1 MVLKFRHDRN
11 LFAYHVPAA
20 ACLTTYWE
28 YTLMS
33 EEKIGNRNLV
43 ILGALIVQVCLGT
56 IYAWSFFQTALN
68 GINPT
73 TKMQDIG
80 IYLWPSL
87 YSQLPFAAGLASFAL
102 FMIFAGRWQD
112 RVGPRKVAT
121 LGGILLGVGYIL
133 ASFVDII
140 APTDGLLATTD
151 DALLGTIYLVIT
163 YGIIGGAGIGFAYV
177 CPIAALV
184 KWFPDKKGTITG
196 IAVAGFGA
204 GALVFGYVE
213 EFLLGLFDAPTVAS
227 IGTVFLTLGIA
238 YLVLVVI
245 GSQLLVNP
253 PEGWL
258 PEGFTPAPATAD
270 GKGLDIMPGDMIKTS
285 SFWLLWLTF
294 VFAATAGL
302 MTLGNVKSASLAID
316 PATIAVVTVGVM
328 SLLNA
333 AGRIV
338 WGAVSDKLGREN
350 TMALMFT
357 VLAFGMFL
365 FAWVSTIS
373 VSWTAV
379 MAIASLIGFC
389 FGGNFALFPSAT
401 ADFFGTKN
409 VGKNYGV
416 MFTAYGIAGITGAFV
431 AGPIVDATGSYFMA
445 FIVTGILAIIAVL
458 FTLVLRS
465 RRTAE

>member
-1 MVLKFRHDRN
+1 
-11 LFAYHVPAA
+11 
-20 ACLTTYWE
+20 
-28 YTLMS
+28 MS

-43 ILGALIVQVCLGT
+43 ILGALIVQLCLGS

-68 GINPT
+68 GGTPPVGAY
-73 TKMQDIG
+73 Q
-80 IYLWPSL
+80 WPSF

-112 RVGPRKVAT
+112 RVGPRKVST
-121 LGGILLGVGYIL
+121 VGGVLLGVGYIS
-133 ASFVDII
+133 AFFVDMVS
-140 APTDGLLATTD
+140 AG
-151 DALLGTIYLVIT
+151 DALIGTIYLIIT

-184 KWFPDKKGTITG
+184 KWFPDKKGAITG

-213 EFLLGLFDAPTVAS
+213 QYLLVLYDVPTVAS
-227 IGTVFLTLGIA
+227 IGMPMLILGVI

-245 GSQLLVNP
+245 GAQLLVNP

-258 PEGFTPAPATAD
+258 PQGYTPPPTIAD
-270 GKGLDIMPGDMIKTS
+270 GTGTGMMPGEMIRTS
-285 SFWLLWLTF
+285 TFWLLWLMF

-302 MTLGNVKSASLAID
+302 MTLGNVKSAALAID
-316 PATIAVVTVGVM
+316 ATADAVIVVGVM

-350 TMALMFT
+350 TMILMFII
-357 VLAFGMFL
+357 LALGMFA
-365 FAWVSTIS
+365 FAYMSTIAI
-373 VSWTAV
+373 SWYAV
-379 MAIASLIGFC
+379 MGIASLIGFC

-401 ADFFGTKN
+401 ADFFGSKN

-416 MFTAYGIAGITGAFV
+416 MFTAYGIAGITGALV

-445 FIVTGILAIIAVL
+445 FIVTGVLAIIAVL
-458 FTLVLRS
+458 FTFVLKSKRK
-465 RRTAE
+465 

>member
-1 MVLKFRHDRN
+1 MSFSALLLCSCAWVQ
-11 LFAYHVPAA
+11 
-20 ACLTTYWE
+20 
-28 YTLMS
+28 YTH
-33 EEKIGNRNLV
+33 GP
-43 ILGALIVQVCLGT
+43 
-56 IYAWSFFQTALN
+56 
-68 GINPT
+68 NPPV
-73 TKMQDIG
+73 G
-80 IYLWPSL
+80 VYLWPSL

-121 LGGILLGVGYIL
+121 VGGILLGAGYIL
-133 ASFVDII
+133 AFFVDQV
-140 APTDGLLATTD
+140 AGS
-151 DALLGTIYLVIT
+151 DAVLGTIYLVIT

-213 EFLLGLFDAPTVAS
+213 QFLLNIYNVPSTAN
-227 IGTVFLTLGIA
+227 IGMPMLILGVV
-238 YLVLVVI
+238 YLLLVVL
-245 GSQLLVNP
+245 GSQLLTNP

-258 PEGFTPAPATAD
+258 PTGYTPPVTTAD
-270 GKGLDIMPGDMIKTS
+270 GAGTGVMPGQMIRTS
-285 SFWLLWLTF
+285 TFWLLWLMF

-302 MTLGNVKSASLAID
+302 MTLGNVKTAALAID
-316 PATIAVVTVGVM
+316 ATADAVVIVGVM

-338 WGAVSDKLGREN
+338 WGATSDKLGREN
-350 TMALMFT
+350 TMILMFL
-357 VLAFGMFL
+357 VLALGMFA
-365 FAWVSTIS
+365 FAWMSTIS
-373 VSWTAV
+373 ISWFAV
-379 MAIASLIGFC
+379 MGIASLIGFC

-401 ADFFGTKN
+401 ADFFGSKN

-445 FIVTGILAIIAVL
+445 FIVTGVLAIIAVI

-465 RRTAE
+465 KRSA

>member
-1 MVLKFRHDRN
+1 
-11 LFAYHVPAA
+11 
-20 ACLTTYWE
+20 
-28 YTLMS
+28 MS
-33 EEKIGNRNLV
+33 NEKIGNRNLV
-43 ILGALIVQVCLGT
+43 ILGALIVQLCLGS
-56 IYAWSFFQTALN
+56 IYAWSFFQTALRDAA
-68 GINPT
+68 GV
-73 TKMQDIG
+73 
-80 IYLWPSL
+80 YVWPSF
-87 YSQLPFAAGLASFAL
+87 YTQLPFAAGLASFAL

-121 LGGILLGVGYIL
+121 VGGILLGIGYIS
-133 ASFVDII
+133 AFFVDMVTGGD
-140 APTDGLLATTD
+140 P
-151 DALLGTIYLVIT
+151 LLGTIYLVIT

-213 EFLLGLFDAPTVAS
+213 QFLLTLYSVPNTLN
-227 IGTVFLTLGIA
+227 IGMPMLILGVI
-238 YLVLVVI
+238 YLVLVVL
-245 GSQLLVNP
+245 GAQVLTNP

-258 PEGFTPAPATAD
+258 PAGYTPAATTAD
-270 GKGLDIMPGDMIKTS
+270 GKGRDIMPGEMIKS
-285 SFWLLWLTF
+285 STFWLLWLMF

-302 MTLGNVKSASLAID
+302 MTLGNVKTAALAID
-316 PATIAVVTVGVM
+316 PLTDAVVIVGVM

-338 WGAVSDKLGREN
+338 WGATSDKIGREN
-350 TMALMFT
+350 TMIVMFIT
-357 VLAFGMFL
+357 LAVGMFA
-365 FAWVSTIS
+365 FAYMSTIS
-373 VSWTAV
+373 ISWIAV

-401 ADFFGTKN
+401 ADFFGSKN

-445 FIVTGILAIIAVL
+445 FVVTGVLAIIAVL
-458 FTLVLRS
+458 FTLVLKSKRKS
-465 RRTAE
+465 S

>member
-1 MVLKFRHDRN
+1 VNFI
-11 LFAYHVPAA
+11 
-20 ACLTTYWE
+20 
-28 YTLMS
+28 MS
-33 EEKIGNRNLV
+33 DVKIGNRNLV
-43 ILGALIVQVCLGT
+43 ILGALIVQLCLGS

-68 GINPT
+68 GGNPPV
-73 TKMQDIG
+73 G
-80 IYLWPSL
+80 VYLWPSL

-121 LGGILLGVGYIL
+121 VGGILLGAGYIL
-133 ASFVDII
+133 AFFVDQV
-140 APTDGLLATTD
+140 AGS
-151 DALLGTIYLVIT
+151 DAVLGTIYLVIT

-213 EFLLGLFDAPTVAS
+213 QFLLNIYNVPSTAN
-227 IGTVFLTLGIA
+227 IGMPMLILGVV
-238 YLVLVVI
+238 YLLLVVL
-245 GSQLLVNP
+245 GSQLLTNP

-258 PEGFTPAPATAD
+258 PTGYTPPVTTAD
-270 GKGLDIMPGDMIKTS
+270 GAGTGVMPGQMIRTS
-285 SFWLLWLTF
+285 TFWLLWLMF

-302 MTLGNVKSASLAID
+302 MTLGNVKTAALAID
-316 PATIAVVTVGVM
+316 ATADAVVIVGVM

-338 WGAVSDKLGREN
+338 WGATSDKLGREN
-350 TMALMFT
+350 TMILMFL
-357 VLAFGMFL
+357 VLALGMFA
-365 FAWVSTIS
+365 FAWMSTIS
-373 VSWTAV
+373 ISWFAV
-379 MAIASLIGFC
+379 MGIASLIGFC

-401 ADFFGTKN
+401 ADFFGSKN

-445 FIVTGILAIIAVL
+445 FIVTGVLAIIAVI

-465 RRTAE
+465 KRSA

>member
-1 MVLKFRHDRN
+1 
-11 LFAYHVPAA
+11 
-20 ACLTTYWE
+20 
-28 YTLMS
+28 MS
-33 EEKIGNRNLV
+33 VEKIGNRNLV
-43 ILGALIVQVCLGT
+43 IIGALIVQLCLGS

-68 GINPT
+68 GGNPPV
-73 TKMQDIG
+73 G
-80 IYLWPSL
+80 VYLWPSL

-121 LGGILLGVGYIL
+121 VGGILLGAGYIL
-133 ASFVDII
+133 AFFVDQV
-140 APTDGLLATTD
+140 AGS
-151 DALLGTIYLVIT
+151 DALLGTIYLIIT

-184 KWFPDKKGTITG
+184 KWFPDKKGAITG

-213 EFLLGLFDAPTVAS
+213 QFLLNFYNVPTTAN
-227 IGTVFLTLGIA
+227 IGFPMLILGVV
-238 YLVLVVI
+238 YLILVVL
-245 GSQLLVNP
+245 GSQLLTNP

-258 PEGFTPAPATAD
+258 PTGYTPPPTIAD
-270 GKGLDIMPGDMIKTS
+270 GAGTGVMPGQMIRTS
-285 SFWLLWLTF
+285 SFWLLWLMF

-302 MTLGNVKSASLAID
+302 MTLGNVKTAALAID
-316 PATIAVVTVGVM
+316 PLADAVVIVGVM

-338 WGAVSDKLGREN
+338 WGATSDKLGREN
-350 TMALMFT
+350 TMILMF
-357 VLAFGMFL
+357 LILSLGMFT
-365 FAWVSTIS
+365 FAWMSTIS
-373 VSWTAV
+373 ISWLAV
-379 MAIASLIGFC
+379 MGIASLIGFC

-401 ADFFGTKN
+401 ADFFGSKN

-445 FIVTGILAIIAVL
+445 FILTGVLAIIAVL
-458 FTLVLRS
+458 FTLVLKSKRRS
-465 RRTAE
+465 

>member
-1 MVLKFRHDRN
+1 
-11 LFAYHVPAA
+11 
-20 ACLTTYWE
+20 
-28 YTLMS
+28 MS
-33 EEKIGNRNLV
+33 DEKIGNRNLV
-43 ILGALIVQVCLGT
+43 ILGALIVQLCLGS

-68 GINPT
+68 GGSPPV
-73 TKMQDIG
+73 G
-80 IYLWPSL
+80 VYLWPSL

-121 LGGILLGVGYIL
+121 VGGILLGVGYIL
-133 ASFVDII
+133 AFFVDQI
-140 APTDGLLATTD
+140 AGS
-151 DALLGTIYLVIT
+151 DALLGTIYLIIT

-213 EFLLGLFDAPTVAS
+213 QFLLNIYNVPTTAN
-227 IGTVFLTLGIA
+227 IGMPMLILGIV
-238 YLVLVVI
+238 YLILVVF
-245 GSQLLVNP
+245 GSQLLTNP

-258 PEGFTPAPATAD
+258 PAGYTPPSTIAD
-270 GKGLDIMPGDMIKTS
+270 GAGTGMMPGQMIRTS
-285 SFWLLWLTF
+285 TFWLLWLMF

-302 MTLGNVKSASLAID
+302 MTLGNVKTAALAID
-316 PATIAVVTVGVM
+316 ATADAVVIVGVM

-338 WGAVSDKLGREN
+338 WGATSDKLGREN
-350 TMALMFT
+350 TMILMFI
-357 VLAFGMFL
+357 VLALGMFA
-365 FAWVSTIS
+365 FAWMSTIS
-373 VSWTAV
+373 ISWVAV
-379 MAIASLIGFC
+379 MGIASLIGFC

-401 ADFFGTKN
+401 ADFFGSKN

-431 AGPIVDATGSYFMA
+431 AGPIVDITDSYFMA
-445 FIVTGILAIIAVL
+445 FIVTGVLAIIAVL
-458 FTLVLRS
+458 FTLVLKSKRS
-465 RRTAE
+465 K